1 MYFVNSGS
9 DANDLAMLMARM
21 HTQKFEVLSF
31 RLYFCSIEHLDMISP
46 SFLHLALSQM
56 GQVSEFDVK
65 LLLMFRVQVR
75 LECYLIGTRIMELV
89 HTWWVL
95 QHSLTGATVFLV
107 GSEFIRSIKLAAIFE
122 LAAPFLW
129 YDLKLYSRPWI
140 LMCTAVL
147 GEGRIVEIR
156 QFRFELQILEFF
168 SKKLYRLKNKFV

>member
-31 RLYFCSIEHLDMISP
+31 RLYFCSTEYLISP

-89 HTWWVL
+89 HT
-95 QHSLTGATVFLV
+95 
-107 GSEFIRSIKLAAIFE
+107 
-122 LAAPFLW
+122 
-129 YDLKLYSRPWI
+129 
-140 LMCTAVL
+140 
-147 GEGRIVEIR
+147 
-156 QFRFELQILEFF
+156 
-168 SKKLYRLKNKFV
+168 